1 MKIGKY
7 DIPQKIIQDYLFAIK
22 WNQSHGTDES
32 DQQQVDAHDEI
43 LKFVGLNRKD
53 IDNEMC
59 DEVNEFIKDID
70 KLVNDLLIKG
80 Y

>member
-7 DIPQKIIQDYLFAIK
+7 DIPQKIIQDYLFTIK
-22 WNQSHGTDES
+22 WNQLHGTDES
-32 DQQQVDAHDEI
+32 DQQQVDAHDKI
-43 LKFVGLNRKD
+43 LEFAGLNRKD

-59 DEVNEFIKDID
+59 DAVNGFIKDID